1 MPTPVTMTA
10 RQIRKPKSR
19 LKKRFIVRVYN
30 FLSRLD
36 SSFFLHGRKGRP
48 TGRFNGDNDRA
59 FNKGGNQ
66 RLIFRSS
73 MLSATISAVM
83 TALPMSMIKATP
95 SP

>member
-1 MPTPVTMTA
+1 MTA

-19 LKKRFIVRVYN
+19 LKKAFHREGLQ
-30 FLSRLD
+30 LSIPAGFN
-36 SSFFLHGRKGRP
+36 FFLHGRKGRP

-59 FNKGGNQ
+59 FNKGAIQEADLSIVHAFGNH
-66 RLIFRSS
+66 FS
-73 MLSATISAVM
+73 VM